1 MGKRKLFT
9 ISYFYVQIIE
19 QISHVGIVK

>member
-9 ISYFYVQIIE
+9 ISHFYVQIIE